1 MARFEIVEGGIG
13 AAGKT
18 DQAEMLCELGL
29 MYATGRDCD
38 IDLVAAH
45 KWFNIA
51 AVKGSARAGELRAE
65 LTAVLS
71 KPQLVTAL
79 REARAWMTVH

>member
-1 MARFEIVEGGIG
+1 MARFEIFEGGYGAIG
-13 AAGKT
+13 V

-38 IDLVAAH
+38 VDLVAAH

-51 AVKGSARAGELRAE
+51 AVKGSARACELRAE
-65 LTAVLS
+65 LTATMS
-71 KPQLVTAL
+71 KQDLVKAL
-79 REARAWMTVH
+79 RAAREWMTLH